1 MLHKIQY
8 DVVFNPSKKWSRTGD
23 GMIMIRAS
31 QGRKSVDIPT
41 NIFCQSKQFSDGYIN
56 SLHPQFDGLNAMINQ
71 IMLDI
76 QATEIEAFRKD
87 INMTVQRLYSMYV
100 EALSTTVP
108 LTQFSENVL
117 KYSSNRKEVTKR
129 SYRDVV
135 RNINE
140 FSPGVALEDIDI
152 QWIKKYERWQ
162 YDRGISDSTVWSRL
176 KVIRALFN
184 EAIKRDL
191 LKPWQTPFRLYEI
204 PELRYR
210 TDVLRFSEMEDLLHY
225 KFEDQKLRRARDFF
239 LLSCYT
245 GLRYADMVRLT
256 SGHIRQV
263 GDETWL
269 TIQTSKTGK
278 LVQIPLTIIFYGRVM
293 EILKKYKR
301 VEDLVT
307 PFKCNTTI
315 NRAIHDM
322 FDICKIGGSQR
333 ITVHTAR
340 RSCITG
346 LADFGVNVYVIQKVV
361 GHARITTTQKYIQLS
376 TATIEADLR
385 KAFPK
390 DRPIIIPEAV
400 PLPPE
405 IEFCE
410 AEEIN

>member
-1 MLHKIQY
+1 MAMGNKAGAI
-8 DVVFNPSKKWSRTGD
+8 
-23 GMIMIRAS
+23 
-31 QGRKSVDIPT
+31 
-41 NIFCQSKQFSDGYIN
+41 
-56 SLHPQFDGLNAMINQ
+56 DGLNAMINQ

-100 EALSTTVP
+100 EALNTSVP
-108 LTQFSENVL
+108 LDQFAENVL
-117 KYSSNRKEVTKR
+117 KYSSNRKEVTKTH
-129 SYRDVV
+129 YREVV
-135 RNINE
+135 KNVYE
-140 FSPGVALEDIDI
+140 FSPNITMEDMDI
-152 QWIKKYERWQ
+152 QWLKKYERWM
-162 YDRGISDSTVWSRL
+162 YERGTSDSTVWGRM
-176 KVIRALFN
+176 KVLRAFFN

-191 LKPWQTPFRLYEI
+191 LKPWQTPFRIYEI

-210 TDVLRFSEMEDLLHY
+210 TDVLRFAEMETLLY
-225 KFEDQKLRRARDFF
+225 YRFDDPKLRRARDFF

-245 GLRYADMVRLT
+245 GLRYGDMIRLT
-256 SGHIRQV
+256 TGHIRQV
-263 GDETWL
+263 GEEIWL

-278 LVQIPLTIIFYGRVM
+278 LVQIPLTIIFYGRAM
-293 EILKKYKR
+293 EILNKYKS
-301 VEDLVT
+301 VEDLVN

-315 NRAIHDM
+315 NRCIHDL